1 MACWLN
7 KFFKIGKISV
17 GSLSRLFLRP
27 PPGARILP
35 SGTGVPISPL
45 VLISSS
51 LQPFEIVSREMPVA
65 RETMLI
71 PPSPRLI
78 ASAVA
83 IKRLFSSSRKGFNN
97 LYFSEI
103 ICSSRVVMYIDGHN
117 LYKKMHNLFCYSYL
131 AHRVSTLQS
140 LSRDCSLEV
149 AGNEKLWLLPLKIC
163 Y

>member
-1 MACWLN
+1 MSYLMTQ
-7 KFFKIGKISV
+7 FFSSSAKLQVLLEVQRKGDSGSPRLVGSISFSRSGISV

-35 SGTGVPISPL
+35 SGTGVPISLL
-45 VLISSS
+45 VLIFSS

-71 PPSPRLI
+71 PPSTRLI
-78 ASAVA
+78 ASAAA
-83 IKRLFSSSRKGFNN
+83 IKRLFCSSRKGFNN
-97 LYFSEI
+97 SYFPEI

-117 LYKKMHNLFCYSYL
+117 LYKKIPNLFCYSYL
-131 AHRVSTLQS
+131 M
-140 LSRDCSLEV
+140 
-149 AGNEKLWLLPLKIC
+149 